1 MINVSSLSTF
11 LGVRHAFPPYEGSKE
26 RLRGRLTGV
35 WPFTV
40 KPLLNGHPLLSG
52 KLSIYRNLL
61 PIFTVNLTSIQRS
74 PLLSGRGHRFDFP
87 NG

>member
-1 MINVSSLSTF
+1 MINVSSLPTF
-11 LGVRHAFPPYEGSKE
+11 LWVRPAFLPHEGSKE

-61 PIFTVNLTSIQRS
+61 PIFTVNVTSIQWS
-74 PLLSGRGHRFDFP
+74 PLLGERSQRLDFP
-87 NG
+87 IG